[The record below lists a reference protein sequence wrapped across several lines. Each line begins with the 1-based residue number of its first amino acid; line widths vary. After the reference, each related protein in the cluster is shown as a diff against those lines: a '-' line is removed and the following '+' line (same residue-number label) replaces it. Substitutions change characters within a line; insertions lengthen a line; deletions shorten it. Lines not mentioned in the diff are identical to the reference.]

1 VLVFKYKIMKNYK
14 YYLVVLVGL
23 TIGIQGCKKFLEEDV
38 YSQLAPENFL
48 ATQEGLESILFAS
61 YASTANMLTNNS
73 IYTIGLNEFTTDIM
87 MQSGDTPE
95 ATILQYTNFQF
106 HPTLDFLSMNFD
118 VPYQGIRN
126 ANIVL
131 ENVSKAQVSDAQKTL
146 YKAEARF
153 LRAVN
158 YFKLYSLFGAL
169 PLRTSTTQDLA
180 MARASDAEMK
190 AFIESELLA
199 VLPDLPET
207 GKEVAYG
214 RAHNNA
220 ARGFL
225 AKFYMNTKQ
234 WQKAADMTQT
244 IIGTAKFRLFDQY
257 VNLFKVESE
266 RNSEYIWVRP
276 AKASVDRRNANAW
289 MAVTFPANFAREP
302 KTGLTNLTT
311 WSNFPNEMRIL
322 DAFYNSFEPGDVRQD
337 LIISSYIDNTGK
349 TVSLLNNNDT
359 RSFKYW
365 PDPAAAGASHG
376 NDIPEIRYADILLS
390 RAEALNELNGPS
402 QAALDLLNEVRRR
415 AKVGNKTLAD
425 LPTKQAFRD
434 HLFKERAWEFYSEG
448 QRRMDMI
455 RMDKFI
461 SNALA
466 RGKSNAQPFHVLFPI
481 PQVSLTANPLLVQN
495 PGY

>member
-1 VLVFKYKIMKNYK
+1 MKTFKYYIM
-14 YYLVVLVGL
+14 LLIGL
-23 TIGIQGCKKFLEEDV
+23 TISIQGCKKFLDEEV

-48 ATQEGLESILFAS
+48 TTQEGLESVLFAS

-131 ENVSKAQVSDAQKTL
+131 ESTDKAQVSDAQKKL

-158 YFKLYSLFGAL
+158 YFKLYSMFGAL

-180 MARASDAEMK
+180 MPRATDAEMK
-190 AFIESELLA
+190 TFIENELLA
-199 VLPDLPET
+199 VIPDLPET

-225 AKFYMNTKQ
+225 MKLYMNTKQ
-234 WQKAADMTQT
+234 WQKAADMAQT
-244 IIGTAKFRLFDQY
+244 LISTNKFKLYDQY
-257 VNLFKVESE
+257 VNMFKVENE

-289 MAVTFPANFAREP
+289 MAVTFPANFAKEP
-302 KTGLTNLTT
+302 KSGLTFTTT

-322 DAFYNSFEPGDVRQD
+322 DAFYNSFEAGDVRQD
-337 LIISSYIDNTGK
+337 LIISSYLDNTGK
-349 TVSLLNNNDT
+349 TISLLGNNDT

-365 PDPAAAGASHG
+365 PDPAGTGASHG
-376 NDIPEIRYADILLS
+376 NDIPEIRYADVLLS
-390 RAEALNELNGPS
+390 RAEALNEISGPS

-415 AKVGNKTLAD
+415 AKVGNKTLAE
-425 LPTKQAFRD
+425 LSTKDAFRD
-434 HLFKERAWEFYSEG
+434 HLFKERAWEFYQEG
-448 QRRMDMI
+448 QRRPDMI
-455 RMDKFI
+455 RMDKFV
-461 SNALA
+461 SSALA
-466 RGKSNAQPFHVLFPI
+466 RGKKDAKPFHVLFPI